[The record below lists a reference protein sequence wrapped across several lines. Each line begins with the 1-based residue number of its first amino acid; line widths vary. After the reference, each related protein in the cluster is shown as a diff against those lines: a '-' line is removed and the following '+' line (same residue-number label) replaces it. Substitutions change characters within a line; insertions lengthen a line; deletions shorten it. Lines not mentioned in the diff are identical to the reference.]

1 MTLNSPKFFSSLTK
15 LLCRLFH
22 DDSESVR
29 QSATR
34 EMVKMVQKV
43 ENPVVFAALIP
54 SLETRLGAERIVEDC
69 EELRLGQL
77 II

>member
-1 MTLNSPKFFSSLTK
+1 
-15 LLCRLFH
+15 
-22 DDSESVR
+22 
-29 QSATR
+29 
-34 EMVKMVQKV
+34 MVQKV